1 MSLERRAA
9 DVPLPGGNFRL
20 FVTRLG
26 YQTLMALGLVENPL
40 TGTQEPNLG
49 NARMLV
55 DDLAMLH
62 AKTEGNL
69 EPDEQMH
76 LDKLLGDL
84 RQALRRAE
92 AED

>member
-1 MSLERRAA
+1 MSAERRAG
-9 DVPLPGGNFRL
+9 DMPLPGGNFRL

-49 NARMLV
+49 NARMLI

-62 AKTEGNL
+62 EKTEGNL
-69 EPDEQMH
+69 EPDEESH
-76 LDKLLGDL
+76 LEKLLRD
-84 RQALRRAE
+84 LRRALDR
-92 AED
+92 AESES